1 MKVVCLLALVFRMVE
16 DAPVVIGANR
26 EEAYA
31 RGGEPP
37 QLLPGRL
44 RAVGGRDPVAGG
56 TWLGV
61 NERGV
66 LAAVTNR
73 PKSQVPS
80 QPRSRGLLTRD
91 LLGCASA
98 RDAAELA
105 ARELGQDCY
114 AGCNV
119 LCVDSASAYLLH
131 AGDRLEV
138 QPLTPGLHVVTA
150 RDVNDLRDPRLAYAR
165 AWLSERRPDTAL
177 QAVAVL
183 KELCRQQ
190 GTEAPPMCLRGPHG
204 GTISSSIIAL
214 RIPIER
220 SLYWHAQG
228 PPDVTPYQDNSQLFQ
243 ELASTHPRGG

>member
-1 MKVVCLLALVFRMVE
+1 
-16 DAPVVIGANR
+16 VILGANR
-26 EEAYA
+26 EEFYG

-44 RAVGGRDPVAGG
+44 RAVGGRDPMAKG

-73 PKSQVPS
+73 PKSRIPE

-91 LLGCASA
+91 LLDCPNA

-105 ARELGQDCY
+105 ERELSRNAY
-114 AGCNV
+114 AGCNL
-119 LCVDSASAYLLH
+119 LCVDADQAYVLH

-138 QPLTPGLHVVTA
+138 RTLTPGLHALTA
-150 RDVNDLRDPRLAYAR
+150 QDVDDPRDPRLAYAL
-165 AWLSERRPDTAL
+165 AWLRERRLETVDAW
-177 QAVAVL
+177 VAAL
-183 KELCRQQ
+183 KELCGQR
-190 GTEAPPMCLRGPHG
+190 GTKAPPMCLRGERG
-204 GTISSSIIAL
+204 GTISSSILAL
-214 RIPIER
+214 RWPLGR

-228 PPDVTPYQDNSQLFQ
+228 PPDVTPYQDYAQLLR
-243 ELASTHPRGG
+243 ELDPNPSPGD